1 MAWLPALAWELPHAA
16 CMIKNICTNTNLS
29 KGQSL
34 QNYKAEMCILPQIK
48 VSFSFLIDL
57 VAPIKSSLYALS
69 KMALVL
75 KKCMN

>member
-1 MAWLPALAWELPHAA
+1 MVWLPSLAWEFPHAA
-16 CMIKNICTNTNLS
+16 GMTTNICTNTNLG

-34 QNYKAEMCILPQIK
+34 QNYKAEICILPQIK

-75 KKCMN
+75 KTCMN